1 PSRQLYASLA
11 RSLRAS
17 PSLLPLASPAA
28 RLRAGLSRRRHAL
41 LARLR
46 LRDPWPLAWPFQQA
60 RRALWPCCSPPCP
73 QPHFWR
79 HRALRSL
86 QRPRASPPPA
96 LPHLRQNDVA
106 PRRLLT
112 PLRRLRAW
120 RRSRLLS
127 LQQPPAPEC

>member
-1 PSRQLYASLA
+1 R
-11 RSLRAS
+11 
-17 PSLLPLASPAA
+17 
-28 RLRAGLSRRRHAL
+28 
-41 LARLR
+41 
-46 LRDPWPLAWPFQQA
+46 
-60 RRALWPCCSPPCP
+60 
-73 QPHFWR
+73 R
-79 HRALRSL
+79 HRALPSL

-127 LQQPPAPEC
+127 LQQPPAPRRQALLARQRPRASPPPALPHLCQNDVAPRRLLTPLRRLRAWRRSRLLPLQQPPAPKCCQQPSAAWAALLACPS